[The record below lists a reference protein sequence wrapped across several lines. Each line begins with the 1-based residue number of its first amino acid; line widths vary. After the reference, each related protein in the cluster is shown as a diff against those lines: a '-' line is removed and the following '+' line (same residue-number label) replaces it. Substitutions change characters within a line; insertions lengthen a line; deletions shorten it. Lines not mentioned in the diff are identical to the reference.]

1 MSSTLFNMPSSVIRD
16 TLEKMDPLKLFSL
29 SLESAESSRDIKYY
43 GPKNLLLDIHS
54 DGEVGL
60 FEITT
65 KDGTFP
71 IHILPKDSTNFK
83 GIFKTNT
90 YSILD
95 TTVDIHFDFKFVSV
109 FCDNLRIGM
118 RVVLL
123 QLKEIFGCRVG
134 ICKLENFWRDY
145 KIVGDDLGSE
155 ELNLEGIEEPKMEK
169 MCEKKVYSNLL
180 PWKKPSQEVVKL
192 ESIKK
197 LEDLLNSPE
206 TKKSSFQFL
215 QLPGQA
221 LENVF
226 REMEVLDLISLSLT
240 SNKTASIIKDHTKDP
255 IAHLEVYAYEKVSH
269 VEIHTSNDVIK
280 IHSLQKDPKLLKG
293 IFNVENYCINGAK
306 IPTHIDSKFITTFW
320 RDHIQ
325 GMGHIVQYLMDLL
338 VCKVQKLDMEYM
350 EEEKKTLLVDV
361 IADKQSEIQELIGT
375 NDRRLRI
382 KKKSAKACEDYCS
395 QCWKCDAMNTWS
407 ASSDFSFF

>member
-1 MSSTLFNMPSSVIRD
+1 MVSTLFNIPSSVIRD
-16 TLEKMDPLKLFSL
+16 NLKEMDPLKLFSL
-29 SLESAESSRDIKYY
+29 SLESLESSRDIKYY
-43 GPKNLLLDIHS
+43 GPKNLLLDIRS

-60 FEITT
+60 FEITA

-71 IHILPKDSTNFK
+71 IHILQKKSANTLE
-83 GIFKTNT
+83 TNT
-90 YSILD
+90 YSILEA
-95 TTVDIHFDFKFVSV
+95 TVDIHFDSKFVSV

-123 QLKEIFGCRVG
+123 HLKEIFGCRVG

-145 KIVGDDLGSE
+145 KDVGDDLGSE
-155 ELNLEGIEEPKMEK
+155 ELNLEGIEEPKIEK
-169 MCEKKVYSNLL
+169 ICANKVYSIL
-180 PWKKPSQEVVKL
+180 PFKKPSRQGVKL

-197 LEDLLNSPE
+197 LEDLLNYPNIQ
-206 TKKSSFQFL
+206 KSRFPLL
-215 QLPGQA
+215 QLPGLD

-226 REMEVLDLISLSLT
+226 KEMEVMDLISLSMT
-240 SNKTASIIKDHTKDP
+240 SKKLQRLISQTSASMDP

-280 IHSLQKDPKLLKG
+280 IHCLQKDPKSLKG
-293 IFNVENYCINGAK
+293 IFDVEDYCINGTK
-306 IPTHIDSKFITTFW
+306 VPTHIDSKFMTTFW

-325 GMGHIVQYLMDLL
+325 GMGIIVQYLMDLL
-338 VCKVQKLDMEYM
+338 DCKVQKLDIEYM
-350 EEEKKTLLVDV
+350 EEEKKSLLVDV
-361 IADKQSEIQELIGT
+361 IADKQSEIEELIGS

-382 KKKSAKACEDYCS
+382 KKSSAKACEDYCN
-395 QCWKCDAMNTWS
+395 QCWKCDAMNTWN

>member
-1 MSSTLFNMPSSVIRD
+1 MVSTLFNMPSSVIRD
-16 TLEKMDPLKLFSL
+16 SLEKMDPLKLFSL

-43 GPKNLLLDIHS
+43 GPKNLLLDIRS

-71 IHILPKDSTNFK
+71 IHILPKESANTLE
-83 GIFKTNT
+83 TNT
-90 YSILD
+90 YSILEA
-95 TTVDIHFDFKFVSV
+95 TVDVHFNSKFVSV

-123 QLKEIFGCRVG
+123 HLKEVFGCRVG

-197 LEDLLNSPE
+197 LEDLLNFPE

-215 QLPGQA
+215 QLPGLA

-226 REMEVLDLISLSLT
+226 RELTVMELISLSLT
-240 SNKTASIIKDHTKDP
+240 SNKMAAMISETPNDP

-269 VEIHTSNDVIK
+269 VEIHTFNDVIK
-280 IHSLQKDPKLLKG
+280 IHSLRKDPNSLKG
-293 IFNVENYCINGAK
+293 IFEVEDYCINGAK
-306 IPTHIDSKFITTFW
+306 IPAHIDSKFITTFW

-338 VCKVQKLDMEYM
+338 NCKVHKLDMEYV
-350 EEEKKTLLVDV
+350 EEKKKTILLDI
-361 IADKQSEIQELIGT
+361 IADKQSEIEELIGT